1 MSTMSS
7 EAEAPTYRYNPHLGS
22 PRDAYRRIDIRTS
35 RLHHPELAG
44 RFTAYVDGETV
55 ITSALGRRQLVWRA
69 EPGQQCVILGYWSD
83 GTVHVKWEVG
93 YRTLDGRFPAWVVE
107 EDKTARMAGGGRW
120 LAASTPLPISAG
132 VSPGLIRNIVLVL
145 VLVTLILLPP
155 VREALTAGLA
165 GLLAR

>member
-1 MSTMSS
+1 
-7 EAEAPTYRYNPHLGS
+7 
-22 PRDAYRRIDIRTS
+22 
-35 RLHHPELAG
+35 
-44 RFTAYVDGETV
+44 
-55 ITSALGRRQLVWRA
+55 VWRA
-69 EPGQQCVILGYWSD
+69 EPGQQCVILGHWSD

-120 LAASTPLPISAG
+120 LEASTPLAIPAG